1 MEGRKSM
8 ELLRFE
14 GVGFTYPEAEQKA
27 LDELTFSMGEGEFL
41 VVCGASGCGKTTLL
55 RMAKPQMQPAGK
67 FAGNIYYKNKPLQEF
82 DEQISAFRIGYVQ
95 QNPDNQIVTDTV
107 WHELAFGLENAAL
120 PVQTIRRRVSEM
132 ASFFGMETLFH
143 RKTGELSGGQKQ
155 MLNLASVMVMN
166 PELLI
171 LDEPTS
177 MLDPLA
183 ASNLLQMVHKIN
195 RELGVAVLLCE
206 HRLEEVF
213 LMADRVLLMEN
224 GKKKALK
231 TPQKLA
237 EMLSFSE
244 GDENFEANT
253 ARKGKAVSDK
263 EEHTFRI
270 YEGLPAAV
278 RIFSDLKKRGIYD
291 GSKSLP
297 LTIRDGRLALVELC
311 AEFINVKRGS
321 VAEFDR
327 QLRKFDIKYDTQL
340 RKPDMKDGGQTEQ
353 FGMKDGMQLRQPDTE
368 YNSQPKWMGLTA
380 DGGTR
385 KKDKKDTKI
394 VLRAKEVWFRY
405 ERSGVDILRSLDLSL
420 YKGEMFALLGGNG
433 AGKSTLLKI
442 LTGIIKERR
451 GRVIRE
457 KGERIAMLPQSPHVL
472 FQYDTVWEEFLES
485 AGQDVERAKEMAE
498 FLELSDKISM
508 HPYDLSG
515 GEMQR
520 AALGKLMLLDAK
532 ILLLDE
538 PTKGLDAYLKKK
550 LAGLLKKLTQDGIAI
565 LLVTH
570 DLEFAA
576 AYADR
581 CGLLFDGQVIS
592 EGEPHAFF
600 AGNRFYTTAANQVA
614 GNEIPEAITCEE
626 VVRAVLSHMEI

>member
-82 DEQISAFRIGYVQ
+82 DEQVSAFRIGYVQ

-253 ARKGKAVSDK
+253 ARKGKAVSYK

-297 LTIRDGRLALVELC
+297 LTIRDGRLALAELC
-311 AEFINVKRGS
+311 AEFRKVKRGS
-321 VAEFDR
+321 VAEYDR
-327 QLRKFDIKYDTQL
+327 QLRKFDVKYDTWL
-340 RKPDMKDGGQTEQ
+340 RKPDMKGGEQTEQ
-353 FGMKDGMQLRQPDTE
+353 FGM
-368 YNSQPKWMGLTA
+368 
-380 DGGTR
+380 
-385 KKDKKDTKI
+385 KDKKDTKI

-457 KGERIAMLPQSPHVL
+457 KGERIAMLPQSPQVL
-472 FQYDTVWEEFLES
+472 FQYDTVWEELLES

-520 AALGKLMLLDAK
+520 AALGKLLLLDAK

-550 LAGLLKKLTQDGIAI
+550 FAGLLKKLTQGGIAI

-600 AGNRFYTTAANQVA
+600 AGNRFYTTAANQIA

>member
-82 DEQISAFRIGYVQ
+82 DEQVSAFRIGYVQ

-224 GKKKALK
+224 GKEKALK

-253 ARKGKAVSDK
+253 ARKGKAVSYK

-297 LTIRDGRLALVELC
+297 LTIRDGRLALAELC
-311 AEFINVKRGS
+311 AEFRKVKRGS
-321 VAEFDR
+321 VAEYDR
-327 QLRKFDIKYDTQL
+327 QLRKFDVKYDIQL
-340 RKPDMKDGGQTEQ
+340 RKPDMNGGEQTEQ
-353 FGMKDGMQLRQPDTE
+353 FGM
-368 YNSQPKWMGLTA
+368 
-380 DGGTR
+380 
-385 KKDKKDTKI
+385 KDKKDTKI

-457 KGERIAMLPQSPHVL
+457 KGERIAMLPQSPQVL
-472 FQYDTVWEEFLES
+472 FQYDTVWEELLES

-520 AALGKLMLLDAK
+520 AALGKLLLLDAK

-550 LAGLLKKLTQDGIAI
+550 LAGLLKKLTQGGIAI

-600 AGNRFYTTAANQVA
+600 AGNRFYTTAANQIA